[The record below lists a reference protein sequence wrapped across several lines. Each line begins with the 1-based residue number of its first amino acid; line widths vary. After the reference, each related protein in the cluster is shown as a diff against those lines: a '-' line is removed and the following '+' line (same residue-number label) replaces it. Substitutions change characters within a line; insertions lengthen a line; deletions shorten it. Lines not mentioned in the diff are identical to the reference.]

1 MEILN
6 SCCENAWTMEM
17 KEKLQDTSSNCS
29 KRKQKNGTLLSCPNK
44 NEVRSTQ
51 PKSKSILEGFFEHDW
66 SDISQHFVCI
76 HTIHT
81 HY

>member
-1 MEILN
+1 MDN
-6 SCCENAWTMEM
+6 GDGRKATGHF
-17 KEKLQDTSSNCS
+17 KQLQLKKT
-29 KRKQKNGTLLSCPNK
+29 KKNGTLLSCPNK